1 VLRLCA
7 ELEEAGLWDATVQ
20 ADVETEALTELDAA
34 FEAARATPLPVD
46 AVLDHCFS
54 EDTQRIAR
62 QRAALLA
69 GADVGAEGPIA

>member
-1 VLRLCA
+1 
-7 ELEEAGLWDATVQ
+7 
-20 ADVETEALTELDAA
+20 
-34 FEAARATPLPVD
+34 LPVD
-46 AVLDHCFS
+46 AVLDHCFT